1 MITYKNL
8 IFACDGAEKDGSP
21 KCGISISNEFW
32 YADKNTVQVSHRDLI
47 NPIVRIYKHGSY
59 VQVDLDFG
67 SDTNP
72 ELAICWNLLE
82 SMKDISMESA
92 EDGKVPV
99 TTLSIIPL
107 QYEGE
112 YSILCLG
119 AIFWTLQPLRPGMKP
134 AVIRMI
140 FDADDFI
147 AQHVAPES
155 IAQIDYMDDIEAN
168 KAQTLSDIEQYRAA
182 MSGTR
187 VVEEKPVESVEKVE
201 PKVEAPVEDE
211 IEYEDEDS
219 DGF

>member
-1 MITYKNL
+1 MIEYKDL

-32 YADKNTVQVSHRDLI
+32 YPNKNTVQISHRDLI
-47 NPIVRIYKHGSY
+47 DPIVRIYRHGSY

-82 SMKDISMESA
+82 SMKDISMESP
-92 EDGKVPV
+92 EDGRVPV
-99 TTLSIIPL
+99 TTLNIIPL

-112 YSILCLG
+112 YSILCVG
-119 AIFWTLQPLRPGMKP
+119 AIFWTLQPLRAGMKA

-140 FDADDFI
+140 FDIDDFI
-147 AQHVAPES
+147 AQHVDPES
-155 IAQIDYMDDIEAN
+155 TAKVDYMEEIEAN

-182 MSGTR
+182 LSGQRIQEPEAET
-187 VVEEKPVESVEKVE
+187 EEPIADE
-201 PKVEAPVEDE
+201 PKAKPVEDE
-211 IEYEDEDS
+211 VEYEDEDS

>member
-1 MITYKNL
+1 MITYKDL

-82 SMKDISMESA
+82 SMKDISMEST

>member
-1 MITYKNL
+1 MLTYKDL

-32 YADKNTVQVSHRDLI
+32 YANKNTVQVSHRDLI

-72 ELAICWNLLE
+72 ELAVCWNLLE
-82 SMKDISMESA
+82 SMKDISMESP
-92 EDGKVPV
+92 EDGRIPV

-107 QYEGE
+107 QFEGE

-119 AIFWTLQPLRPGMKP
+119 AIFWTLQPLRPGMR
-134 AVIRMI
+134 ASVIRMV

-147 AQHVAPES
+147 AQHVTPDSSAK
-155 IAQIDYMDDIEAN
+155 IDYMDDIEEN

-182 MSGTR
+182 LAGNRITENAQPEA
-187 VVEEKPVESVEKVE
+187 VAQ
-201 PKVEAPVEDE
+201 EAPKANQDEEE